1 MIWKGASGFGSCA
14 GGDICRWAG
23 GREQH
28 ISSGRL
34 NVHCNT
40 ANYITQNNNGW
51 FLLLFFF
58 SIWSN
63 FLMLSGHI
71 KGSVCQ
77 GIKRCLFCLRKYNR
91 QNSVIIIIIIKKVL
105 PRSSLE
111 GAGTV
116 QHSRYTGSLKASF
129 VPSFKSS
136 ADMLMN
142 FCDRRQ
148 ETALRKWADI
158 QIGLKPPE

>member
-1 MIWKGASGFGSCA
+1 
-14 GGDICRWAG
+14 
-23 GREQH
+23 
-28 ISSGRL
+28 
-34 NVHCNT
+34 
-40 ANYITQNNNGW
+40 
-51 FLLLFFF
+51 
-58 SIWSN
+58 
-63 FLMLSGHI
+63 MLSGHI

-77 GIKRCLFCLRKYNR
+77 GIKHCLFCLRKYKR
-91 QNSVIIIIIIKKVL
+91 QNSVIIIIIKKVL
-105 PRSSLE
+105 SRSSLE

-148 ETALRKWADI
+148 ETALRK
-158 QIGLKPPE
+158 